1 MELIAA
7 ILLAG
12 PLGYFTHHGLRYYL
26 IAWAVIF
33 PFQTVVVWNEAT
45 DGSAWPY
52 FAVNAVI
59 LALGVGLNRLGRRL
73 SPVIRGERSGAGPDA
88 SEPVAPGPSAA

>member
-26 IAWAVIF
+26 IAWAGIF
-33 PFQTVVVWNEAT
+33 PFQTVVVWSEAT

-59 LALGVGLNRLGRRL
+59 LALGIGLNRLGHALRAK
-73 SPVIRGERSGAGPDA
+73 RSGAGPDA
-88 SEPVAPGPSAA
+88 NEPAATGPSTA

>member
-33 PFQTVVVWNEAT
+33 PFQTVVVFGEG
-45 DGSAWPY
+45 DGAWSY
-52 FAVNAVI
+52 WVINAVI
-59 LALGVGLNRLGRRL
+59 LALGIGLNRLGHRL
-73 SPVIRGERSGAGPDA
+73 HVKRSGAGPDA
-88 SEPVAPGPSAA
+88 NEPVTPGPSAA

>member
-26 IAWAVIF
+26 IAWAAIF
-33 PFQTVVVWNEAT
+33 PVQTVVVFGAG
-45 DGSAWPY
+45 DGAWSY
-52 FAVNAVI
+52 WVINAVI
-59 LALGVGLNRLGRRL
+59 LALGIGLNRLGHRL
-73 SPVIRGERSGAGPDA
+73 HVKRSGAGPDA
-88 SEPVAPGPSAA
+88 NEPVTPGPSAA